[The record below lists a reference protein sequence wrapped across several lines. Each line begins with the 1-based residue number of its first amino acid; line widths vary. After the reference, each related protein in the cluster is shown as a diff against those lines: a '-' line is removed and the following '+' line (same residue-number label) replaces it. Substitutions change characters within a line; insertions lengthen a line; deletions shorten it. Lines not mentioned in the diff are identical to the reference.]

1 MPNRAASSPTSL
13 HALLSVVV
21 AVGGTSLA
29 IATPPAT
36 DGVTPPPTERVPVAE
51 SWELQLKPGPLR
63 VHVDPAD
70 GQRYWFMTY
79 EVVNRSGKTRT
90 WAPRFELQSDAGKVQ
105 TSGREVPTIVVTDI
119 QRILQNP
126 RNADKLPPILD
137 QNQVIGPIA
146 SGREHAREGVVI
158 WPIEDDR
165 ITELTIYVS
174 GLSNRRETVEHPQTG
189 EAVELRQT
197 RRLQFQTPGDHGML
211 QGQDLVVLSQ
221 DWIVR

>member
-1 MPNRAASSPTSL
+1 MPYRSAASGTTL
-13 HALLSVVV
+13 HALLGVAV

-29 IATPPAT
+29 FATPPAAE
-36 DGVTPPPTERVPVAE
+36 GVTPPPTERVPVAE

-63 VHVDPAD
+63 VHVDPVD
-70 GQRYWFMTY
+70 GQRYWYMTY
-79 EVVNRSGKTRT
+79 QVVNRSGKTRT
-90 WAPRFELQSDAGKVQ
+90 WAPVFELQSDAGRVQ

-126 RNADKLPPILD
+126 KNADTVPPILD

-174 GLSNRRETVEHPQTG
+174 GLSNRRETVEHPQSG
-189 EAVELRQT
+189 EPVELRQT
-197 RRLQFQTPGDHGML
+197 RRLRFLTPGDHGML
-211 QGQDLVVLSQ
+211 QGEDLVVLSQ
-221 DWIVR
+221 DWTLR